1 MDTWKVAKWMSES
14 VKTVFSAVTT
24 GPSDAVKFGEKTESD
39 KATTDCNTK
48 HEVQGFRT
56 IADKAGKKSH
66 ALTDQII
73 VDFRGRDTNDWIWDG
88 DCGYV
93 GCYRTGYNTLYSHKH
108 KTSIQIFHEDDD
120 KNPVHSFEIAGVD
133 DGSGWVSSPRYLIT
147 KAGKW
152 TLKAKAKQTGDCGNE
167 VFEDWTTI
175 GSFTA
180 QEPLDDCYFKGREEG
195 ANVGDCGDCLTGYTE
210 VDGEC
215 QADSSSSGDGASGG
229 GSFGTMD
236 NSQIYMIGGGVL
248 LLALLLKRKKS

>member
-14 VKTVFSAVTT
+14 VKTVFSAVTN
-24 GPSDAVKFGEKTESD
+24 GPSDAVKFGEKSESD
-39 KATTDCNTK
+39 NPFEDCNTK

-73 VDFRGRDTNDWIWDG
+73 VDFRGRDTDDCDWKWAVWNT
-88 DCGYV
+88 DCS
-93 GCYRTGYNTLYSHKH
+93 YNTTKSEEHA
-108 KTSIQIFHEDDD
+108 TTIRIFHEDDE
-120 KNPVHSFEIAGVD
+120 NPVHSFEMAGVN
-133 DGSGWVSSPRYLIT
+133 DGSGWVSSQRYLIT

-152 TLKAKAKQTGDCGNE
+152 TLKAKAKRTGSCGDD
-167 VFEDWTTI
+167 VFEDWTEI

-180 QEPLDDCYFKGREEG
+180 EEPLEDCYYQGREEG

-215 QADSSSSGDGASGG
+215 QADSSSSGDGVGGG

-236 NSQIYMIGGGVL
+236 NSQIYIIGGGVL

>member
-24 GPSDAVKFGEKTESD
+24 GPSDAVNFGEKSESE
-39 KATTDCNTK
+39 KPLSNCNTK

-73 VDFRGRDTNDWIWDG
+73 VDFRGRDTNDCDWSLSG
-88 DCGYV
+88 VDCS
-93 GCYRTGYNTLYSHKH
+93 YNTKYSAQHA
-108 KTSIQIFHEDDD
+108 TSIRIFHEDDD
-120 KNPVHSFEIAGVD
+120 ENPVYSFEMQGVN
-133 DGSGWVSSPRYLIT
+133 DGSGWVSSGSNLIT

-152 TLKAKAKQTGDCGNE
+152 TLYAKSKRTGDCGDE
-167 VFEDWTTI
+167 VFEDWTKI
-175 GSFTA
+175 GDFTA
-180 QEPLDDCYFKGREEG
+180 EKPLEDCYYQGREEG

-248 LLALLLKRKKS
+248 LLALLLKRKK

>member
-14 VKTVFSAVTT
+14 VKTVFSAVTD
-24 GPSDAVKFGEKTESD
+24 GPSDAVKVGEKTYT
-39 KATTDCNTK
+39 KKPATNCNSK
-48 HEVQGFRT
+48 HEVQLFRT

-66 ALTDQII
+66 ALTDHMII
-73 VDFRGRDTNDWIWDG
+73 DFRGRDTDDWVWVGISWDNAN
-88 DCGYV
+88 GYDESPNNKY
-93 GCYRTGYNTLYSHKH
+93 GNKH
-108 KTSIQIFHEDDD
+108 AVKIKIEH
-120 KNPVHSFEIAGVD
+120 
-133 DGSGWVSSPRYLIT
+133 DGETAYEWEQYGTPEGNGWVSSKHYLIT
-147 KAGKW
+147 KPGKW
-152 TLKAKAKQTGDCGNE
+152 TAYSKYLSAHTCGKVGDG
-167 VFEDWTTI
+167 DGWRKI

-248 LLALLLKRKKS
+248 LLALLLKRKK

>member
-1 MDTWKVAKWMSES
+1 MNTWNIAKLLNAESKKVFK
-14 VKTVFSAVTT
+14 AVTN
-24 GPSDAVKFGEKTESD
+24 GPSDAVKFGEKSESD
-39 KATTDCNTK
+39 KPYTDCNTK

-73 VDFRGRDTNDWIWDG
+73 VDFRGRDTNDCIWRG
-88 DCGYV
+88 ITEAPDCGY
-93 GCYRTGYNTLYSHKH
+93 NTIYSHKH
-108 KTSIQIFHEDDD
+108 GTKLRIYHEGET
-120 KNPVHSFEIAGVD
+120 NPVHEFEMNGVD
-133 DGSGWVSSPRYLIT
+133 AGSGWVSSQRYLIT

-152 TLKAKAKQTGDCGNE
+152 TLKAKAKQTGDCGDE

-215 QADSSSSGDGASGG
+215 QADSSGSGGASGG

-248 LLALLLKRKKS
+248 LLALLLKRKK